1 MPPQQQQQPFG
12 MSNNP
17 NNLNVNGMMGFP
29 NTNSSQENQLYDS
42 IRMAVSLGY
51 ISADLFNSQLPSEV
65 LNLLNQLFDK
75 LTQLLNVNNR
85 MNALKRKTTIQTP
98 QFKTEMDL
106 LNQESQNLKDN
117 LTILKSKINLAH
129 MQLKQQ
135 QQNMNAIKIG
145 KPNML
150 NNNLSNVPLVTTPP
164 AVSNGPL
171 SSSSSASNN
180 MGFDVMSSLLGSQL
194 NELSLKDAQS
204 RPKPFT
210 NDSNPMSQMNRQS
223 QNPFSSYSSPSPV
236 INNWSGLS
244 LGDNLGLDQQAID
257 DGVIPFVPGKIWAG
271 TGPSVEDDPNCTPG
285 SVSRP
290 LLTGAI
296 DPESILGSLQR
307 NGQWSNKP
315 FDLSNSLN
323 SSMGS
328 HLGNQLG
335 SVANSTT
342 NRQGRNNSGA
352 WSSNSNNYMTQ
363 MSMPASSNNNAN
375 INGSISEQL
384 WGVRG
389 GNNGNNRMG
398 NSNQVNNQLNSNSL
412 LNNRNSSMINTNNGN
427 NSLLSQQ
434 QQQQFFRS
442 NSWNMNSQQPQMNLD
457 NNRNSSMSNNSNNN
471 FNLNNGHFIL
481 IRNVTQQVSIFTF

>member
-1 MPPQQQQQPFG
+1 MPQQQQQPFG
-12 MSNNP
+12 MGNNANNSNGS
-17 NNLNVNGMMGFP
+17 GMMGFP
-29 NTNSSQENQLYDS
+29 NTNASPENLYDS
-42 IRMAVSLGY
+42 IRIAVNLGY

-65 LNLLNQLFDK
+65 LTLLNQLFDK
-75 LTQLLNVNNR
+75 LNQLINVNNR
-85 MNALKRKTTIQTP
+85 ITALKRKTTVPTP
-98 QFKTEMDL
+98 QFKAEIDL
-106 LNQESQNLKDN
+106 LNQEAQNLKDN
-117 LTILKSKINLAH
+117 LTLLKNKINLAH

-135 QQNMNAIKIG
+135 QQNMNPNKIG
-145 KPNML
+145 KPNMM
-150 NNNLSNVPLVTTPP
+150 NNNVTNVPLVTTPP
-164 AVSNGPL
+164 AVNNGPL
-171 SSSSSASNN
+171 SSSSNGSNN
-180 MGFDVMSSLLGSQL
+180 LGLSMNLDVMSSLLGSQL
-194 NELSLKDAQS
+194 NDLSLKDAQN
-204 RPKPFT
+204 RPKQFA
-210 NDSNPMSQMNRQS
+210 NDSNPMNQMNRQS

-244 LGDNLGLDQQAID
+244 LGDNLGLDQPAID

-307 NGQWSNKP
+307 NGQWNSNKP

-328 HLGNQLG
+328 HLGNQIG
-335 SVANSTT
+335 SATNNST

-352 WSSNSNNYMTQ
+352 WPSNSNNYMSQ

-375 INGSISEQL
+375 NSGSIGEQL

-389 GNNGNNRMG
+389 GNNGNNRIG
-398 NSNQVNNQLNSNSL
+398 NTNSVNNQQNSNSL

-427 NSLLSQQ
+427 NSLLNQQ

-457 NNRNSSMSNNSNNN
+457 NRNSSMSNNNN

-481 IRNVTQQVSIFTF
+481 IRNVTLQVSNFE